1 MQKTGYFTLT
11 SPQILQ
17 KLETE
22 YKNLKQGSFM
32 ILFKLCTQK
41 SDIPAERKGMLKSA
55 IL

>member
-17 KLETE
+17 KLKTE
-22 YKNLKQGSFM
+22 YKQSSFM